1 MTDVVPAGE
10 SPQLTSAIRASNVLT
25 REQKSALART
35 LDGFVDYL
43 AAESSSPQV
52 GDVISEH
59 AWHNR
64 ANWEDDAW
72 EIWETWGWFR
82 HWGRTVSEM
91 YLAVALILKGSL
103 VSCLLHR
110 YIHVSVASVAHAPLG
125 PWSASIRPTSVCMWR
140 PLVQSWPPRSV
151 SAMPVTLTRW

>member
-82 HWGRTVSEM
+82 HWGRTVSEL
-91 YLAVALILKGSL
+91 YSAVALYTQRFSHIMPGFTAIFTSTLHSL
-103 VSCLLHR
+103 LMHLLDR
-110 YIHVSVASVAHAPLG
+110 GRPVFALPPYACG
-125 PWSASIRPTSVCMWR
+125 DPWCSRGLQDPYQQC
-140 PLVQSWPPRSV
+140 QSS
-151 SAMPVTLTRW
+151 